1 MKWLSFEATAS
12 VAYKEFLHIL
22 RDRRVLLL
30 VLTLPP
36 LFTLLFGHAFETSE
50 LTGVRSL
57 LVDRDNTPRAQE
69 FVDIISKNKTFQWRY
84 GSPDTKNEPDLLRE
98 GVQAALIIP
107 AGWNESLENGDP
119 KPLLVYL
126 DGSDINTSDA
136 VEGSVRQSLGDFQ
149 LKQRDQ
155 MIETLPEEVFE
166 LGKQLPVQIRKRFVS
181 MMEMWSVDTKRLYN
195 PKSRVIDYVVP
206 GIIGLILQLLTVTL
220 MACTIARERESGTL
234 YQLMVTSLRR
244 REIVIGKMLPYLVVS
259 VFLVMVIML
268 VSRWHFGVIFYQ
280 LPALAVVCLLFLL
293 CSLGLGLLISA
304 FSRTQTQAIQF
315 SVFFLLPVFVLSGA
329 FAPLGQLPEAI
340 QYVSELFPLTH
351 FCRAFRLVNMY
362 HAGAHFYVG
371 DLAVLLA
378 GALIT
383 FLGAAFLLKRVEQ

>member
-1 MKWLSFEATAS
+1 MKWLSLEATVS
-12 VAYKEFLHIL
+12 VAYKEFLHIY

-36 LFTLLFGHAFETSE
+36 LFTLLFGHAFETGE
-50 LTGVRSL
+50 LTGVPSL
-57 LVDRDNTPRAQE
+57 MIDRDNTPRALE
-69 FVDIISKNKTFQWRY
+69 FIDIISKNKTFHWRR
-84 GSPDTKNEPDLLRE
+84 GSPDTKNESDLLAH
-98 GVQAALIIP
+98 GVRAALVIP
-107 AGWNESLENGDP
+107 KGWEESLENGDP
-119 KPLLVYL
+119 KPLLLYL
-126 DGSDINTSDA
+126 DGGDINTADA

-149 LKQRDQ
+149 LKQRDR

-181 MMEMWSVDTKRLYN
+181 MMEMWSVNRKLLYN

-244 REIVIGKMLPYLVVS
+244 REIVIGKMLPYLVIS
-259 VFLVMVIML
+259 ALLVVVIML
-268 VSRWHFGVIFYQ
+268 VSRLHFGVVFYE
-280 LPALAVVCLLFLL
+280 LPALAVICLLFLL

-304 FSRTQTQAIQF
+304 FSHTQTQAIQF

-329 FAPLGQLPEAI
+329 FAPLEQLPKAVR
-340 QYVSELFPLTH
+340 YVSELFPLTH

-362 HAGAHFYVG
+362 HAPPQFYVG
-371 DLAVLLA
+371 DLVVLLA
-378 GALIT
+378 GAFIT
-383 FLGAAFLLKRVEQ
+383 FLGAAFLLKRIEQ